1 MKRHIFKFFL
11 FLCLMP
17 VISSAQIERTSD
29 LYKIIISGD
38 DALFNIGFNRCDVS
52 QFENLLSEKFEFFHD
67 KDGISDKPEFIS
79 NLKNGLCKSPETYQ
93 SRREL
98 VAGSTEIY
106 PLYKNKVLYGAVQAG
121 VHKFYETSAGKPERY
136 ASTAKFMN
144 VWLLEDGEW
153 KLNKSFSFDH
163 QASQSSSKQKRRKSA
178 KN

>member
-1 MKRHIFKFFL
+1 MKKYILNILL

-29 LYKIIISGD
+29 LYKTIISKD

-52 QFENLLSEKFEFFHD
+52 RFENLLSEKFEFFHD
-67 KDGISDKPEFIS
+67 KDGISDKSEFIF

-106 PLYKNKVLYGAVQAG
+106 PLYKNKMLYGAVQAG
-121 VHKFYETSAGKPERY
+121 IHKFYETAAGKSERY
-136 ASTAKFMN
+136 ASTAKFTN
-144 VWLLEDGEW
+144 VWLLENGEW

-163 QASQSSSKQKRRKSA
+163 QASQSSPKQKRRKSA